1 MLTRLCSCANCN
13 VRRLHSVQIYFL
25 LFATVEDMIKEV
37 DVDGDGRIDFY
48 EFVRALG
55 EPEDSD
61 DLDEEDA
68 EEEEEQLCYEQD
80 EQFSQLPVPV
90 TPKSFTANYNDTD
103 DDDDDDD

>member
-1 MLTRLCSCANCN
+1 
-13 VRRLHSVQIYFL
+13 
-25 LFATVEDMIKEV
+25 MIKEV

-68 EEEEEQLCYEQD
+68 EEEEEHLCYEQD
-80 EQFSQLPVPV
+80 EQFPQLPVPA
-90 TPKSFTANYNDTD
+90 TSKSFTPNYNDTD
-103 DDDDDDD
+103 DDGDDDDDD